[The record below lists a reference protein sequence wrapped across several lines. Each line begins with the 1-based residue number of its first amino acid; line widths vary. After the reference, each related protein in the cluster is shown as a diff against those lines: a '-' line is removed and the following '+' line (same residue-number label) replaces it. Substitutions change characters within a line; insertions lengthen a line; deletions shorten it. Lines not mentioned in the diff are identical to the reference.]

1 MRPPARAATRSFY
14 EQAVQRAIEH
24 IASHLDRAI
33 DLHTLAA
40 GACLSPFHFHR
51 VFRGMVGEA
60 PIELVRRL
68 RLERAAWRLA
78 TTDRAVTE
86 IAFDAGYE
94 THEAFTRAFRSA
106 YSTSPSGFRQ
116 RAHPRIELAAS
127 CGVHY
132 HDRDWA
138 PVFVPRDSGGQHM
151 QVEIRTMPAMRVG
164 AVRHIGPYNQI
175 VEAFERMH
183 GLAARAGL
191 HDGPA
196 PVMLAL
202 YHDDPDTT
210 PQEELRSDAA
220 LVFPAD
226 ATIPEGFT
234 EQHIAGGRF
243 ASTQHVGPYE
253 QLGDAWARF
262 MGEWLPASGQR
273 MRDDASYEIYRNT
286 PATAPKEQLVTELY
300 IPLE

>member
-1 MRPPARAATRSFY
+1 MKPPARAATRSFY
-14 EQAVQRAIEH
+14 EQAVQGAIEH
-24 IASHLDRAI
+24 IASHLDDAL
-33 DLHTLAA
+33 DLQTLAS
-40 GACLSPFHFHR
+40 GAALSPFHFHR

-60 PIELVRRL
+60 PIELIRRL

-78 TTDRAVTE
+78 TTGQPVTA

-94 THEAFTRAFRSA
+94 THEAFTRAFRAA
-106 YSTSPSGFRQ
+106 YCTSPSGFRQ
-116 RAHPRIELAAS
+116 RRHPRIELAAS

-132 HDRDWA
+132 RDVDCR

-151 QVEIRTMPAMRVG
+151 QVEIVERPALRVG

-191 HDGPA
+191 HQGRA
-196 PVMLAL
+196 PVMLAI

-210 PQEELRSDAA
+210 PPQELRSDAA
-220 LVFPAD
+220 LVFAAD
-226 ATIPEGFT
+226 AAIPEGFT
-234 EQHIAGGRF
+234 EQHIAGGRY
-243 ASTQHVGPYE
+243 ARTLHVGPYE

-262 MGEWLPASGQR
+262 MGEWLPSSGAR
-273 MRDDASYEIYRNT
+273 IRDGASYEIYRNT
-286 PATAPKEQLVTELY
+286 PQTTPKERLETELY

>member
-1 MRPPARAATRSFY
+1 
-14 EQAVQRAIEH
+14 
-24 IASHLDRAI
+24 
-33 DLHTLAA
+33 
-40 GACLSPFHFHR
+40 
-51 VFRGMVGEA
+51 
-60 PIELVRRL
+60 
-68 RLERAAWRLA
+68 
-78 TTDRAVTE
+78 
-86 IAFDAGYE
+86 
-94 THEAFTRAFRSA
+94 
-106 YSTSPSGFRQ
+106 
-116 RAHPRIELAAS
+116 
-127 CGVHY
+127 
-132 HDRDWA
+132 
-138 PVFVPRDSGGQHM
+138 M